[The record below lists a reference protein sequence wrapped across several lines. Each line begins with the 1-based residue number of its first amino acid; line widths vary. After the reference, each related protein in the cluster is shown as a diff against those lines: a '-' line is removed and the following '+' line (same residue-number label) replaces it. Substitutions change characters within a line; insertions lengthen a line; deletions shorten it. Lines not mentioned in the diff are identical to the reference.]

1 MFVMAVPQ
9 LNRGNILKKVYAKHL
24 PYKNGH
30 YAKVYKEME
39 LNDDG
44 PIIRALK
51 MGDDEYC
58 AVEGSHRIA
67 STHSQNKIPRLVI
80 LEPDVV
86 GVPDYW
92 WEAVKDTLPC
102 YEFDFVFVM
111 NEKDFVE

>member
-1 MFVMAVPQ
+1 M
-9 LNRGNILKKVYAKHL
+9 KKVYAKHL

-44 PIIRALK
+44 PIIRVIK
-51 MGDDEYC
+51 TDNEEYC

-67 STHSQNKIPRLVI
+67 SAHSQGKVPRLIV
-80 LEPDVV
+80 LEPDVF
-86 GVPDYW
+86 GISDDW
-92 WEAVKDTLPC
+92 WDNIKNTLPL

-111 NEKDFVE
+111 NEKDCVE